1 MEEKFKIRQSVLQHE
16 FSVCAK
22 MMVHS
27 DPWITLGMQYE
38 QCQKAFDGDF
48 KEIFILEVGDELAGF
63 VIMQTLGTFKGYI
76 QTICVDGV
84 YRGKGY
90 GKKLLQFCEHRILRY
105 SPNIFICVSSFN
117 TGAIKLYNEFG
128 FKRVG
133 ELENFLKTG
142 YSELLFRKSYGP
154 TLGYVGRASD

>member
-1 MEEKFKIRQSVLQHE
+1 MEEKFKIRQSVLQQE

-38 QCQKAFDGDF
+38 QCLKAFDGDF
-48 KEIFILEVGDELAGF
+48 KEIFILEVRDELAGF

-76 QTICVDGV
+76 QTICVDGP
-84 YRGKGY
+84 YRGKGF
-90 GKKLLQFCEHRILRY
+90 GKELLQFCEKRILSY

-117 TGAIKLYNEFG
+117 TGAIKLYNEVG

-133 ELENFLKTG
+133 ELDNFLKTG

-154 TLGYVGRASD
+154 TLGYVGRADD